1 MKKFVFMLIALSILQ
16 SSTCHKQSCET
27 TYEFNIP
34 FSITE
39 LDSFRIGDTIWLSS
53 TINPQLQ
60 DRITKSNINVSAFD
74 FKIFCGLYRRDTTV
88 FDQAEKYFNFI
99 NSIGR
104 FDSKISSTTVQTS
117 VIYDNKNGLKSIKI
131 GLVPKKT
138 GIFSIG
144 FFNLVDDYTNV
155 KLTQSECVES
165 IKGLYNMNEGRDF
178 NYYLIQKSPQEISTE
193 EEYKKDGTYV
203 FKVIK

>member
-1 MKKFVFMLIALSILQ
+1 MKLNIYILFASILFEAT
-16 SSTCHKQSCET
+16 TCHKQPCEA
-27 TYEFNIP
+27 TYSFEIP

-39 LDSFRIGDTIWLSS
+39 KDSFRIGDTIWLSS

-99 NSIGR
+99 NSVGR

-117 VIYDNKNGLKSIKI
+117 VIYDNKNGFKSIKI

-144 FFNLVDDYTNV
+144 FFNLVDDFTNV
-155 KLTQSECVES
+155 KLTQSKCIES
-165 IKGLYNMNEGRDF
+165 IKGLYNMNESRDF
-178 NYYLIQKSPQEISTE
+178 TYYLIQKSPQQISTE